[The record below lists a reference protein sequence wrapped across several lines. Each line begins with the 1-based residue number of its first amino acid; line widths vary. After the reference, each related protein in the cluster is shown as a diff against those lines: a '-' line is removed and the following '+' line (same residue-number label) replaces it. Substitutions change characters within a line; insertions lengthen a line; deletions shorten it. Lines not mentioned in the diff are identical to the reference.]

1 MCARF
6 AAMAFRVQVGVC
18 GSAHKDGEGRAVPAC
33 AGQPLGGAL
42 GIGRW
47 HRRICGPG
55 AKARWFSCH
64 EEWATAEYELDFR
77 VGGREINRVG
87 PRGGP
92 VHSFDGRYLD
102 IVPDQRIVFAYDM
115 HLDDTRISVSLARV
129 ELEPARA
136 GTRLIFT
143 EQAAFLDG
151 YNDLAEREEGRRA
164 GLDNLDAELK
174 REPARA

>member
-1 MCARF
+1 MTERSVRHATFVIERTYDASPARVF
-6 AAMAFRVQVGVC
+6 AAWSEA
-18 GSAHKDGEGRAVPAC
+18 E
-33 AGQPLGGAL
+33 
-42 GIGRW
+42 
-47 HRRICGPG
+47 

-64 EEWATAEYELDFR
+64 EERATAEYQLDFR

-102 IVPDQRIVFAYDM
+102 IVADQRIVFAYDM
-115 HLDDTRISVSLARV
+115 HLDDTRISVSLATV

-151 YNDLAEREEGRRA
+151 YNDLAGREEGTRA

-174 REPARA
+174 REIARA